1 VGDACVVAI
10 KHPFTVCVI
19 IAVSLAAALVMVILA
34 SQLYYIGPAR
44 PLLQLGQPDV
54 RSAIMLSLYTATAAA
69 VLGLALAIPA
79 AYFLARANLPGKGLL
94 DALLDVPIIMS
105 PLALGTALLL
115 FFRTPAGHWIESN
128 LMEFVFEVP
137 GIILAQFFLALAL
150 SVRVLK
156 ASFEAVD
163 VRCEQVARFLGCTPW
178 QSFRKITLPIARR
191 GVLAAFILSWARCL
205 GDFGAAVTLAGAIKG
220 KTETMPV
227 SIYLNMA
234 SVNID
239 KAVALMLLTTLL
251 ALSVLLAVR
260 FVASGGGARR
270 T

>member
-1 VGDACVVAI
+1 MAL
-10 KHPFTVCVI
+10 KNPFTLCILAAVC
-19 IAVSLAAALVMVILA
+19 LAAALVMVILA
-34 SQLYYIGPAR
+34 SQLYYIGPTH
-44 PLLQLGQPDV
+44 PLLELGQPDV
-54 RSAIMLSLYTATAAA
+54 RSAILLSLYTATVAA

-79 AYFLARANLPGKGLL
+79 AYFLARANLPGKKLL

-115 FFRTPAGHWIESN
+115 FFRTPAGHWIEAN
-128 LMEFVFEVP
+128 FMEFVFEVP

-178 QSFRKITLPIARR
+178 KAFSRVTLPIARK

-205 GDFGAAVTLAGAIKG
+205 GDFGAAVTMAGAVKG
-220 KTETMPV
+220 KTETMPI

-251 ALSVLLAVR
+251 AVAVLLAVR
-260 FVASGGGARR
+260 VLADEGGAGRR
-270 T
+270 

>member
-1 VGDACVVAI
+1 MAL
-10 KHPFTVCVI
+10 KNPFTLFM
-19 IAVSLAAALVMVILA
+19 LAAVGLAAFLIMIILA
-34 SQLYYIGPAR
+34 SQLYYIGPTN
-44 PLLQLGQPDV
+44 PLLELGHPDV
-54 RSAIMLSLYTATAAA
+54 RSAILLSLYTATAAA
-69 VLGLALAIPA
+69 ILGLTLAIPA
-79 AYFLARANLPGKGLL
+79 AYFLARSNVPGKKLL

-128 LMEFVFEVP
+128 LIEFVFEVP

-150 SVRVLK
+150 SIRVLK

-178 QSFRKITLPIARR
+178 QAFSRVTFPIARK
-191 GVLAAFILSWARCL
+191 GVLAAFILSWARCI
-205 GDFGAAVTLAGAIKG
+205 GDFGAAVTMAGAVKG

-239 KAVALMLLTTLL
+239 RAVALMLLTTLL
-251 ALSVLLAVR
+251 AVAVLLAVR
-260 FVASGGGARR
+260 LFAAEGDVGR

>member
-1 VGDACVVAI
+1 
-10 KHPFTVCVI
+10 
-19 IAVSLAAALVMVILA
+19 
-34 SQLYYIGPAR
+34 
-44 PLLQLGQPDV
+44 
-54 RSAIMLSLYTATAAA
+54 
-69 VLGLALAIPA
+69 
-79 AYFLARANLPGKGLL
+79 
-94 DALLDVPIIMS
+94 
-105 PLALGTALLL
+105 
-115 FFRTPAGHWIESN
+115 
-128 LMEFVFEVP
+128 VFEVP

>member
-1 VGDACVVAI
+1 VALRN
-10 KHPFTVCVI
+10 PFTLSI
-19 IAVSLAAALVMVILA
+19 IAAVGIAAGLVAAILAA
-34 SQLYYIGPAR
+34 QLYYIGPAN
-44 PLLQLGQPDV
+44 PLQALLQPDV
-54 RSAIMLSLYTATAAA
+54 RSAIFLSLYTSTAAA
-69 VLGLALAIPA
+69 ALGLALAIPS
-79 AYFLARANLPGKGLL
+79 AYFLARAHLPGKRLL
-94 DALLDVPIIMS
+94 DGLLDVPIIMS
-105 PLALGTALLL
+105 PLALGTSLLL
-115 FFRTPAGHWIESN
+115 FFRTPPGQWVQAH
-128 LMEFVFEVP
+128 LMDFVFEVP

-178 QSFRKITLPIARR
+178 QTFTRVTLPIARR

-205 GDFGAAVTLAGAIKG
+205 GDFGAAVTLAGAVKG
-220 KTETMPV
+220 KTETIPV

-251 ALSVLLAVR
+251 AIVVLLVIRLFA
-260 FVASGGGARR
+260 AEKGADRP
-270 T
+270 